1 MEHNFQTNFVI
12 FQSLGIKTSSWNKAI
27 IPDSKNQSRD
37 DIFFDFRNSNQ
48 PIIENE
54 RIIGVDQKASAGSS
68 IDDPSSKVFS
78 SVSPQKYQE
87 LIENFTNLLKHN
99 FKFSKEKLLQI
110 EYALEELNATS
121 TQLNIHLEIWAKYV
135 HLFPNDYMPPIRVPE
150 NFATHDFSNET
161 LIDYKLA
168 CLQMEKISKIL
179 LERNVPNDLKNA
191 GEILDGSF
199 IQAIMEQ

>member
-1 MEHNFQTNFVI
+1 M
-12 FQSLGIKTSSWNKAI
+12 
-27 IPDSKNQSRD
+27 
-37 DIFFDFRNSNQ
+37 
-48 PIIENE
+48 
-54 RIIGVDQKASAGSS
+54 
-68 IDDPSSKVFS
+68 
-78 SVSPQKYQE
+78 
-87 LIENFTNLLKHN
+87 
-99 FKFSKEKLLQI
+99 
-110 EYALEELNATS
+110 
-121 TQLNIHLEIWAKYV
+121 NIHLEIWAKYV